1 MLAVAGA
8 VYFEQCN
15 EGSWNELF
23 GSGFRAAACLAAQTQ
38 VELHSYL
45 SAGEIENA
53 KLLAGLRKVSL
64 ISADR
69 PDAISFR
76 YQHGLS
82 VPSIHPP
89 IHRIKP
95 SSPLRVHVNRTL
107 RFGMLEGDAIVE
119 SEYAVYDPQSAY
131 SPEPFGLNGSKAKH
145 LSIVCNRHEASLLA
159 GTTDL
164 QQAVTKIMSTDNA
177 EVIVV
182 KSGSK
187 GAYVYESGN
196 QLQHVPPYRTETVWP
211 IGSGDVFAAWYAFE
225 WAVNGKQPLEAA
237 HLASRATAQYCG
249 SKSIDGL
256 NPNDPEFAYEPL
268 SDALE
273 RTLKYDVY
281 LAGPFFDIS
290 QRWLIDETKMALE
303 GMGLKVFSPFHDVGI
318 GSPEEIYPADIAG
331 LNQSHLVYAVLD
343 GCDPGTIFELG
354 YAASQGKPIV
364 GFSQNETDEHL
375 KMLKGSPTFS
385 LHSDYVSSI
394 YHAAWRSRTK

>member
-23 GSGFRAAACLAAQTQ
+23 GSGFRAAACLAEQTQ
-38 VELHSYL
+38 VELHTYL
-45 SAGEIENA
+45 SAGEVDHA
-53 KLLAGLRKVSL
+53 TLLANLRKVTL
-64 ISADR
+64 VSAVRQD
-69 PDAISFR
+69 PISFR

-95 SSPLRVHVNRTL
+95 SPSLHVNADRSL
-107 RFGMLEGDAIVE
+107 RFGMLEGDAIIK
-119 SEYAVYDPQSAY
+119 SDYAVYDPQSAY
-131 SPEPFGLNGSKAKH
+131 SPEPFGKNGSTAKH
-145 LSIVCNRHEASLLA
+145 LSIVCNRLEASLLA

-164 QQAVTKIMSTDNA
+164 QEAMAKIMSADNA

-187 GAYVYESGN
+187 GAYVYDSSN
-196 QLQHVPPYRTETVWP
+196 QFQHIPAYRTETVWP
-211 IGSGDVFAAWYAFE
+211 IGSGDVFAAWYAWE
-225 WAVNGKQPLEAA
+225 WAVNGKQPIEAA
-237 HLASRATAQYCG
+237 QLASKATAQYCG

-256 NPNDPEFAYEPL
+256 NPSDPDFAYESLP
-268 SDALE
+268 DAKD

-331 LNQSHLVYAVLD
+331 LNQSELVYAVLD

-375 KMLKGSPTFS
+375 KMLRGSPTFS